1 MNNESFNKYIEQA
14 IKENWERIALSDF
27 DGVSYHYKDIARK
40 IAKIHL
46 LLESAEIK
54 KGDKIAICGK
64 NSAHWAVAFFAAITY
79 GAVPVPIL
87 HEFKADNIHHIVNH
101 SEAKLLL
108 VGDIVWEDLNE
119 TLMKNLKGIFL
130 LNDFSLLRSKSEKLT
145 DMRNRLNEYF
155 GKKYPARFTRCRKL
169 LRRFSRGTRRYQLH
183 LGLHRFF
190 KRSNAPL
197 PQFMVQCQILF
208 RPFTVLV
215 RR

>member
-101 SEAKLLL
+101 SEAKLLF

-155 GKKYPARFTRCRKL
+155 GKKYPARFTPDAVSYYEDSPEELAEIGRA
-169 LRRFSRGTRRYQLH
+169 H
-183 LGLHRFF
+183 
-190 KRSNAPL
+190 
-197 PQFMVQCQILF
+197 V
-208 RPFTVLV
+208 
-215 RR
+215 

>member
-87 HEFKADNIHHIVNH
+87 HEFKSRQYTPHCQ
-101 SEAKLLL
+101 
-108 VGDIVWEDLNE
+108 
-119 TLMKNLKGIFL
+119 
-130 LNDFSLLRSKSEKLT
+130 SLGSKT
-145 DMRNRLNEYF
+145 
-155 GKKYPARFTRCRKL
+155 AIC
-169 LRRFSRGTRRYQLH
+169 RRYC
-183 LGLHRFF
+183 LGRLER
-190 KRSNAPL
+190 NANEKPERNL
-197 PQFMVQCQILF
+197 PIK
-208 RPFTVLV
+208 
-215 RR
+215 

>member
-87 HEFKADNIHHIVNH
+87 HEFKA
-101 SEAKLLL
+101 L
-108 VGDIVWEDLNE
+108 G
-119 TLMKNLKGIFL
+119 
-130 LNDFSLLRSKSEKLT
+130 SKT
-145 DMRNRLNEYF
+145 
-155 GKKYPARFTRCRKL
+155 AIC
-169 LRRFSRGTRRYQLH
+169 RRYC
-183 LGLHRFF
+183 LGRPERNTNE
-190 KRSNAPL
+190 KPERNL
-197 PQFMVQCQILF
+197 PIK
-208 RPFTVLV
+208 
-215 RR
+215 

>member
-64 NSAHWAVAFFAAITY
+64 NSAHWAVSFFAAITY

-87 HEFKADNIHHIVNH
+87 HEF
-101 SEAKLLL
+101 
-108 VGDIVWEDLNE
+108 
-119 TLMKNLKGIFL
+119 
-130 LNDFSLLRSKSEKLT
+130 
-145 DMRNRLNEYF
+145 
-155 GKKYPARFTRCRKL
+155 
-169 LRRFSRGTRRYQLH
+169 
-183 LGLHRFF
+183 
-190 KRSNAPL
+190 
-197 PQFMVQCQILF
+197 
-208 RPFTVLV
+208 
-215 RR
+215 

>member
-1 MNNESFNKYIEQA
+1 MISTVYLIT
-14 IKENWERIALSDF
+14 IKTLPC
-27 DGVSYHYKDIARK
+27 K

-101 SEAKLLL
+101 SEAKLLF

-155 GKKYPARFTRCRKL
+155 GKKYPARFTPDAVSYYEDSPEEL
-169 LRRFSRGTRRYQLH
+169 ARYQLH
-183 LGLHRFF
+183 LRLHRFF

>member
-79 GAVPVPIL
+79 GAYSLPTTYFIDAEGYAVAQATGAI
-87 HEFKADNIHHIVNH
+87 D
-101 SEAKLLL
+101 
-108 VGDIVWEDLNE
+108 GD
-119 TLMKNLKGIFL
+119 TLQRDI
-130 LNDFSLLRSKSEKLT
+130 
-145 DMRNRLNEYF
+145 DMITQR
-155 GKKYPARFTRCRKL
+155 
-169 LRRFSRGTRRYQLH
+169 
-183 LGLHRFF
+183 
-190 KRSNAPL
+190 
-197 PQFMVQCQILF
+197 
-208 RPFTVLV
+208 
-215 RR
+215 

>member
-79 GAVPVPIL
+79 GPYPSPSYMNSKQTIYTTLSITQKQNCYLSEIL
-87 HEFKADNIHHIVNH
+87 
-101 SEAKLLL
+101 S
-108 VGDIVWEDLNE
+108 
-119 TLMKNLKGIFL
+119 
-130 LNDFSLLRSKSEKLT
+130 
-145 DMRNRLNEYF
+145 
-155 GKKYPARFTRCRKL
+155 GKT
-169 LRRFSRGTRRYQLH
+169 
-183 LGLHRFF
+183 
-190 KRSNAPL
+190 
-197 PQFMVQCQILF
+197 
-208 RPFTVLV
+208 
-215 RR
+215 